1 MSRTSAAILRE
12 VLESLQP
19 YPQMQFLLFA
29 QEWGPMEEEMLA
41 FCREQ
46 DHTLLLYG
54 LGELSGAAP
63 LEDPRLRHR
72 PYRIEQPRYNLQGKL
87 YNHAFVTAAIPD
99 EAEAFARKL
108 YTGIVNAGGLYLRT
122 DPANLPRWQAAL
134 EGANYVAAS
143 SIPLSEKSLLLY
155 ARKMHGWGG

>member
-1 MSRTSAAILRE
+1 MSRRSAAILRE

-29 QEWGPMEEEMLA
+29 QEWGTLEEELLA
-41 FCREQ
+41 FCREE
-46 DHTLLLYG
+46 DHSLLLYG
-54 LGELSGAAP
+54 LEELSEAAP
-63 LEDPRLRHR
+63 VEDPRLRHR

-99 EAEAFARKL
+99 EPEAFARKL
-108 YTGIVNAGGLYLRT
+108 YTGIANAGGLYLRT
-122 DPANLPRWQAAL
+122 EPTNLPLWQSVL
-134 EGANYVAAS
+134 ERANYVAAS
-143 SIPLSEKSLLLY
+143 SIALGEGDLLLY

>member
-63 LEDPRLRHR
+63 LEDPQLRHR

-87 YNHAFVTAAIPD
+87 YSHAFVTAAIPD

-143 SIPLSEKSLLLY
+143 SISLSGESLLLY

>member
-1 MSRTSAAILRE
+1 MSRSSAAILRQ

-29 QEWGPMEEEMLA
+29 REWGPLEEELLA
-41 FCREQ
+41 FCREE
-46 DHTLLLYG
+46 DHSLLLYG
-54 LGELSGAAP
+54 LGELSEAAP
-63 LEDPRLRHR
+63 VKDLRLRHR

-99 EAEAFARKL
+99 NAEAFARKL
-108 YTGIVNAGGLYLRT
+108 YTGIANAGGLYLQT
-122 DPANLPRWQAAL
+122 DAAELPLWQSVL
-134 EGANYVAAS
+134 EQTNYVAAS
-143 SIPLSEKSLLLY
+143 SIPLDGEDLLLY

>member
-1 MSRTSAAILRE
+1 MSRTSAATLRE

-29 QEWGPMEEEMLA
+29 RRWGPMEEELLA
-41 FCREQ
+41 FCQEQ

-54 LGELSGAAP
+54 LGELSEEAP
-63 LEDPRLRHR
+63 VEDPRLRHR

-87 YNHAFVTAAIPD
+87 YNHAFVTTAIPD

-108 YTGIVNAGGLYLRT
+108 YTGIANAGGLYLRT
-122 DPANLPRWQAAL
+122 DSESLPRWRAAL
-134 EGANYVAAS
+134 EEANYVACS
-143 SIPLSEKSLLLY
+143 SIPLTGEGLLLH